1 MSQPKS
7 KLTRR
12 TLFAGAGTA
21 GAAAAVATLVPA
33 LEAAPAQ
40 PELSQP
46 MPDKGG
52 GYSLTAHVRRY
63 YQTARI

>member
-33 LEAAPAQ
+33 LEAAPSQ
-40 PELSQP
+40 PELSQVAP
-46 MPDKGG
+46 EKGG

-63 YQTARI
+63 YQTARV